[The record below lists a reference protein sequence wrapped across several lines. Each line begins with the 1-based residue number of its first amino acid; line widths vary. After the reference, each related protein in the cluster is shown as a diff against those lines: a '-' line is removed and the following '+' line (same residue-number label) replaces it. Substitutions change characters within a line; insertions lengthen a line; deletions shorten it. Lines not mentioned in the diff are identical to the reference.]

1 MESTIVSINLF
12 GAVALLLF
20 GLTEVKNGVQR
31 AFGARLKTGLAAGTR
46 DGVRSFLAGLVATI
60 ALQSSTATALMI
72 ASFTERNLVAP
83 GMAQIVLLDANVGTA
98 MTAWI
103 VSLGTPSISNIS
115 ATSSRRTCLPNWQRR
130 SRWV

>member
-1 MESTIVSINLF
+1 MGSTIVSINLF

-20 GLTEVKNGVQR
+20 GLSEVKNGVQR

-83 GMAQIVLLDANVGTA
+83 RMAQIVLLGANVGTA

-103 VSLGTPSISNIS
+103 VSLGTPSISKLS
-115 ATSSRRTCLPNWQRR
+115 ATSSRRACLPNLQRR